1 MSHRTRRVDY
11 YHATV
16 PDQPGEAFRFL
27 SALADAGVDLLA
39 FTTVPVGIL
48 RTQLTIFPADP
59 SRLESQ
65 FARLGVEVDG
75 PHGAILVQGDDV
87 PGALVDVHQRLY
99 EAGLNVYAST
109 GVAGTGGGYG
119 YVIYLRPEAVDR
131 AAAVL
136 GI

>member
-1 MSHRTRRVDY
+1 
-11 YHATV
+11 
-16 PDQPGEAFRFL
+16 
-27 SALADAGVDLLA
+27 
-39 FTTVPVGIL
+39 VGIL